1 MVLERVRRMSVG
13 EFLDFAETSEE
24 AYEYLDGELIAM
36 SGGTL
41 NHYRVIRR
49 LLNLLEWQLAGSDCE
64 IFPGGLLVQAG
75 EGRLLAPD
83 LSVVCGPAETDA
95 TSRLL
100 LNPLVV
106 VEVTSPS
113 TARVDRVSKL
123 QWYFDAP
130 SIQAYLIVDQHR
142 PFVELYTRAGQDWLL
157 KSFSDMGA
165 DVPIAALGCQ
175 LSLREIYRGIAFEAP
190 EA

>member
-41 NHYRVIRR
+41 NHFTVITNIIGHLMA
-49 LLNLLEWQLAGSDCE
+49 LLADSDCRP
-64 IFPGGLLVQAG
+64 ISSGMLVQAG

-106 VEVTSPS
+106 VEVTLPS
-113 TARVDRVSKL
+113 TARVDRVSKR
-123 QWYFDAP
+123 QWYLDAP

-142 PFVELYTRAGQDWLL
+142 PFVELYTRAETGWRRRQ
-157 KSFSDMGA
+157 FA
-165 DVPIAALGCQ
+165 DLADEVPLEALDCRMP
-175 LSLREIYRGIAFEAP
+175 LREIYRDIEFVS
-190 EA
+190 